1 MAEKQAFLV
10 QDPMPSRY
18 AVAVI
23 VIAELFGTS
32 LWLSANAV
40 ADSLHRDWGLTVPEL
55 GHLTSAVQFGFISG
69 TFLIAFS
76 GLADRFSASR
86 LFTVCAILGAAA
98 NAAFAYVSD
107 GLASA
112 LVFRFVTGFALAGI
126 YPIGMKLVVS
136 WAPDKAGRVLGWLV
150 GMLVIGSGVPHLVR
164 GLALAPNWQGVI
176 YAASLLALLAALM
189 VGWLGDGPHHGSTRR
204 MQWGGVLQAYRL
216 PDFRAAAFGYFGHM
230 WELYAFWA
238 LVPLLVAQWH
248 ADGAMHDVYLI
259 AAGVFAAGGIGC
271 MAGGLISHRWGSGR
285 VAIVALAGSASCC
298 LLYPLVPALPLP
310 AVVALLFVWGFFV
323 VADSPQFSALA
334 ARACPPAR
342 VGSALAFM
350 NSIGFAITIVSIELV
365 TALWGNRAETVA
377 WLLLPGPLLGLYF
390 MRRFWRAPR
399 VSGS

>member
-86 LFTVCAILGAAA
+86 LFTACAILGALA
-98 NAAFAYVSD
+98 NAAFAWLSD

-112 LVFRFVTGFALAGI
+112 LVFRFIVGLSLAGI

-150 GMLVIGSGVPHLVR
+150 GMLVLGSGVPHLVR
-164 GLALAPNWQGVI
+164 GLALAPSWQGVI
-176 YAASLLALLAALM
+176 YTSSLFALFAALM

-204 MQWGGVLQAYRL
+204 LRWGGVLEAFHVS
-216 PDFRAAAFGYFGHM
+216 DFRAAAFGYFGHM

-238 LVPLLVAQWH
+238 LVPLLIAPWLGGG
-248 ADGAMHDVYLI
+248 DMRDVYLI

-271 MAGGLISHRWGSGR
+271 MAGGLVAHRFGSGR

-298 LLYPLVPALPLP
+298 LIYPLAPALPLP
-310 AVVALLFVWGFFV
+310 AVVALLLAWGFFV

-334 ARACPPAR
+334 AGACPPQR

-350 NSIGFAITIVSIELV
+350 NSIGFAITIASIELV
-365 TALWGNRAETVA
+365 TALWGSRAETVA

-390 MRRFWRAPR
+390 MRRFWRAPPA
-399 VSGS
+399 